1 MFRNKWTILIVV
13 LLFAAIG
20 LSACAQPTPEVVEKV
35 VEVTV
40 VTEKQV
46 EKIVEQTVVVEK
58 EVEKVVE
65 VEVTPEP
72 DAATLVT
79 LDVNLGTEPPTLDPS
94 LATDS
99 TSIDMLTNLM
109 TGLTVIDPETADVVP
124 GLAESWDISD
134 DGMEYTFHLRQDS
147 NWVKY
152 NTGTGEIE
160 VQRPVTAQDV
170 EYGVKRTLDPRTASD
185 YAYVLYIVAGGQ
197 ELNTADIG
205 ALSDEEAQAMIDAV
219 GVEAVDDYTV
229 KFTLAEAAPYFPS
242 IASMWVA
249 FPMPEELI
257 TEKGERWIEPG
268 IIWTNGPM
276 VLTKWAHDDS
286 VQMIKNPEW
295 WGADDVEIDVIN
307 GQIVTEASTA
317 YAMYLAGDL
326 DVVGAPSDEI
336 DGIKADPVLSEQL
349 LIAPDVCT
357 YYYGFVNTKAPLDN
371 ADVRRALSAA
381 IDRQGLIDNVTK
393 GNQLPANT
401 FAPSMIFGNAA
412 GDPDIAPW
420 ALPEDQGGTGY
431 DAAVEM
437 AKGWLQ
443 DAGYADGSELGTITL
458 MHNTSEGHA
467 RIAQAIAAMWKD
479 VLNIDIA
486 VENQEWKVY
495 LNSIKK
501 DVPIEEVP
509 HVFRLGWCA
518 DYADE
523 NNWLNEV
530 FNPEMGADRLR
541 LQDAAEFSEL
551 MAQARSSQDPE
562 ERKTLYK
569 EGEKWLSDT
578 HAAYAPIYYYTT
590 VSMTKPYITYRTSGE
605 IAGTPWFSWKLDWD
619 AKKAELGIK

>member
-1 MFRNKWTILIVV
+1 MFRNKWTILIVI

-40 VTEKQV
+40 VTEKEV
-46 EKIVEQTVVVEK
+46 EKVVEQTVVVEVEK

-65 VEVTPEP
+65 VTPTPEP
-72 DAATLVT
+72 ATMVT
-79 LDVNLGTEPPTLDPS
+79 LNLNLGTEPPTLDPS
-94 LATDS
+94 LATDT
-99 TSIDMLTNLM
+99 TSIEVIGNQMV
-109 TGLTVIDPETADVVP
+109 GLTVIDPDTNEVVP
-124 GLAESWDISD
+124 GLAESWDISE
-134 DGMEYTFHLRQDS
+134 DGMEYTFHLRQDN

-152 NTGTGEIE
+152 NPGTGEVE

-170 EYGVKRTLDPRTASD
+170 VYGVKRTLDPRTASD
-185 YAYVLYIVAGGQ
+185 YAYVLYIIKGGE
-197 ELNTADIG
+197 ELNNADIG
-205 ALSDEEAQAMIDAV
+205 AMSDEEAQALLDAV
-219 GVEAVDDYTV
+219 GVEALDEYTV
-229 KFTLAEAAPYFPS
+229 KFTLADPAPYFPS

-249 FPMPEELI
+249 MPMPQEVIEA
-257 TEKGERWIEPG
+257 KGERWQEPG
-268 IIWTNGPM
+268 FIWTNGAM

-286 VQMIKNPEW
+286 LQQIKNPYW
-295 WGADDVEIDVIN
+295 WGADDVQIDVIDYVM
-307 GQIVTEASTA
+307 VTEASTA

-326 DVVGAPSDEI
+326 DAVGAPQDEI
-336 DGIKADPVLSEQL
+336 DSIKADPVLSQEL
-349 LIAPDVCT
+349 MIAPSPCT

-381 IDRQGLIDNVTK
+381 IDRKGLIDNVTK

-401 FAPSMIFGNAA
+401 FAPAMIFGSAA

-420 ALPEDQGGTGY
+420 ALPEDMGGTGY
-431 DAAVEM
+431 DKAVEL

-479 VLNIDIA
+479 VLNIDVA

-501 DVPIEEVP
+501 DVPLEEVP

-518 DYADE
+518 DYADQ

-541 LQDAAEFSEL
+541 LQDAQEYIDL
-551 MAQARSSQDPE
+551 MDKARASTDPE
-562 ERKTLYK
+562 ERKALYK

-590 VSMTKPYITYRTSGE
+590 VSMTKPWVIYRT
-605 IAGTPWFSWKLDWD
+605 AGTVGPPLDYTWKLDWD
-619 AKKAELGIK
+619 AKKAALGLQ

>member
-40 VTEKQV
+40 VTEKEV
-46 EKIVEQTVVVEK
+46 EKIVEQTVVVEVEK

-65 VEVTPEP
+65 VTPTPEP
-72 DAATLVT
+72 ATLVT
-79 LDVNLGTEPPTLDPS
+79 LNVNLGGEPPTLDPS

-99 TSIDMLTNLM
+99 ISIDVLTNLM
-109 TGLTVIDPETADVVP
+109 TGLTVIDADTAEVVP
-124 GLAESWDISD
+124 GLAESWEASE
-134 DGMEYTFHLRQDS
+134 DGLEYTFHLRQDN

-152 NTGTGEIE
+152 NPGTGEIE
-160 VQRPVTAQDV
+160 EQRPVIAQDV
-170 EYGVKRTLDPRTASD
+170 VYGVKRTLDPRTASD
-185 YAYVLYIVAGGQ
+185 YAYVLYIIAGGQ
-197 ELNTADIG
+197 ELNTADVG
-205 ALSDEEAQAMIDAV
+205 AMSDEEVQAMIDAV

-229 KFTLAEAAPYFPS
+229 KFTLADPAGYFPS

-249 FPMPEELI
+249 FPMPQEVIE
-257 TEKGERWIEPG
+257 EKGERWVEPG
-268 IIWTNGPM
+268 FIWTNGPM
-276 VLTKWAHDDS
+276 VLTEWAHDDS
-286 VQMIKNPEW
+286 LQMRKNPYW
-295 WGADDVEIDVIN
+295 WGVDDVQVDVID
-307 GQIVTEASTA
+307 GVMVVEASTA
-317 YAMYLAGDL
+317 YAMYEVGDL
-326 DVVGAPSDEI
+326 DVVGPPSDLM
-336 DGIKADPVLSEQL
+336 DTIKADPALNEEL
-349 LIAPDVCT
+349 MIAPAPCT

-381 IDRQGLIDNVTK
+381 IDRKGLIDNVTK

-401 FAPSMIFGNAA
+401 FAPDMIFGSAA
-412 GDPDIAPW
+412 GDLDIAPW

-431 DAAVEM
+431 DKAVEL

-479 VLNIDIA
+479 TLDVDVA

-501 DVPIEEVP
+501 DVPLEEVP

-518 DYADE
+518 DYADQ

-530 FNPEMGADRLR
+530 FNPAMGADRLR
-541 LQDAAEFSEL
+541 LQDAEEYSAL
-551 MAQARSSQDPE
+551 MDKARASTDPE
-562 ERKTLYK
+562 ERKALYK

-590 VSMTKPYITYRTSGE
+590 VSMTKPWITYRTAGE
-605 IAGTPWFSWKLDWD
+605 IAGTPWYSWKLDWD
-619 AKKAELGIK
+619 AKKAALGIQ